1 MKGKSECLLPLLHTL
16 VEERAGERR
25 FPANPPPFMS
35 QPCFLQNSDFFKL
48 TEFLAFVILMPMNM
62 TQGAN
67 AVWFTTK
74 GQVVIPLRLRKQFHI
89 EDGTKAIVEA
99 TADGILLKPVTAVTI
114 RRLRGILKRK
124 PGEKPLAGEMAEHKR
139 AEKELEEAK
148 YARTGSR

>member
-1 MKGKSECLLPLLHTL
+1 VNT
-16 VEERAGERR
+16 
-25 FPANPPPFMS
+25 
-35 QPCFLQNSDFFKL
+35 
-48 TEFLAFVILMPMNM
+48 TE
-62 TQGAN
+62 TAN

-124 PGEKPLAGEMAEHKR
+124 PGEKPFAEQMAEYKR
-139 AEKELEEAK
+139 EEKELEEAK
-148 YARTGSR
+148 YARSTGSR

>member
-1 MKGKSECLLPLLHTL
+1 MNT
-16 VEERAGERR
+16 
-25 FPANPPPFMS
+25 
-35 QPCFLQNSDFFKL
+35 
-48 TEFLAFVILMPMNM
+48 TE
-62 TQGAN
+62 TAN

-124 PGEKPLAGEMAEHKR
+124 PGEKPFAEQMAEHKHE
-139 AEKELEEAK
+139 EKELEEAK
-148 YARTGSR
+148 YARSAGSR